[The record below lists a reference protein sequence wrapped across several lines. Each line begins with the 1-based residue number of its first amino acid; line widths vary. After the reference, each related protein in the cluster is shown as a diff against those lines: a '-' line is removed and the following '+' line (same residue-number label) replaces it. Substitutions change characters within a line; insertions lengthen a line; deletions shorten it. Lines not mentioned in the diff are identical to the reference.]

1 MLFVR
6 KQNNGTIVLCGRKD
20 RADGFLSNDRS
31 QIYAFVESPISLEY
45 PPGEV
50 EEISL
55 EQFMAEQKAPL
66 EEKIQLLT
74 DCILEMSE
82 TVYS

>member
-6 KQNNGTIVLCGRKD
+6 RQDNGTIVLCGRKES
-20 RADGFLSNDRS
+20 ADGFLNNDRS
-31 QIYAFVESPISLEY
+31 QIYAFAESPISLEY
-45 PPGEV
+45 PSGEV
-50 EEISL
+50 AEISL

-66 EEKIQLLT
+66 EGKIQLLT